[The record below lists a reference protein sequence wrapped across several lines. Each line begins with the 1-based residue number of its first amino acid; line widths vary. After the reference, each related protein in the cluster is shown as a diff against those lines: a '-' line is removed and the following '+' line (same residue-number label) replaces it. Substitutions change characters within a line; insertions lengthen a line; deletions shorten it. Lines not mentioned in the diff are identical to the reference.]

1 MNSNYPSLPL
11 ACENHGLSSI
21 FLPSRAPGD
30 VVEPPLVTSA
40 GNHTHQRVERVSDDD
55 DDDDDGY
62 DSSADFSPRHDHAAG
77 QYDSDENDDAAH
89 APQHSGDHDD
99 DARSRRRAERQSLRH
114 DDKFDR
120 EVDRTRTQQ
129 ERFER
134 SARRSAQYGASGRRR
149 TARGPRGVDDHDQR
163 PRARGPLLRRRQPRD
178 NSARSSLEPPELPT
192 RDHFNGSRGVAH
204 VATYSDS
211 VKRFASGPLHG
222 TALALYFVLLPYV
235 VVTKWALASYE
246 VHGALIRGLLVC
258 LALFW
263 LAFLAQL
270 GRNVVR
276 LRKGIG
282 ISTSGSA
289 WLAGLVVAL
298 LSFVLP
304 GFSHLTPPTARSD
317 QASIARTYDSPATTA
332 PPRQPSPSAV
342 VEHVQAAPDRSV
354 TPPSS
359 PQPRTPVPLLGALP
373 MALMA
378 KRRHD
383 QLRQHQFECPD
394 DQVDGVIELLR
405 SYDPY
410 LIARLRFLIGSERS
424 GVVHVPGA
432 LESGELSSDT
442 DPLVGCLLAHDDDSV
457 LSFSRE
463 GGQLSIDAR
472 WTVDETR
479 ESIIALHDGRIT
491 FVDNETDLLRALAT
505 RALHAATVVYLGPAR
520 DLDDELRA
528 SCVTLVPAAIS
539 GAVDGVD
546 SSGAPMKYHRQPS
559 GTRPDVRVELLRAS
573 PAITGLDEPFVATLR
588 RRCLEMVAYLAL
600 HRGEPITGER
610 LRSRV
615 LGYADVEAS
624 SRTLANT
631 ASAVRRSLGVNGQGP
646 LLHPV
651 SSSGLY
657 ETHGVT
663 SDVEIFHALVVRARA
678 LAVPAASVLAHEALQ
693 LVHGEPLASALRGFE
708 WFLAEGH
715 FAQLQ
720 RDGEYAALLLHHQS
734 TSQGDYEL
742 AFWALQQGLLIDP
755 YSDALIEAIARVPRL
770 RQFGGD
776 RTRRAQDES
785 VGAGGAVAVGWSFN
799 RLGNQIS

>member
-1 MNSNYPSLPL
+1 MNSNYPPLPL

-21 FLPSRAPGD
+21 LLPSRAPRD
-30 VVEPPLVTSA
+30 VVKPSSA
-40 GNHTHQRVERVSDDD
+40 VGAGIHAHQRLERASDDNI
-55 DDDDDGY
+55 
-62 DSSADFSPRHDHAAG
+62 DSLDFSPHHDRAANEHDDG
-77 QYDSDENDDAAH
+77 LDDAANDH
-89 APQHSGDHDD
+89 HPASDHDD
-99 DARSRRRAERQSLRH
+99 DARTRRRVERRSLRH

-120 EVDRTRTQQ
+120 EVDRARTQQ
-129 ERFER
+129 GRLERR
-134 SARRSAQYGASGRRR
+134 ARRRAQHGATGRRR
-149 TARGPRGVDDHDQR
+149 PTRGSRVVGNHDQR
-163 PRARGPLLRRRQPRD
+163 PRARGPLLQRLQPRGD
-178 NSARSSLEPPELPT
+178 NSRHHLESPELPT

-235 VVTKWALASYE
+235 VVTKWALAAHE
-246 VHGALIRGLLVC
+246 MHGTLIRGLLVC

-263 LAFLAQL
+263 LTFLAQL
-270 GRNVVR
+270 GRNVAR
-276 LRKGIG
+276 LRKGVG

-298 LSFVLP
+298 LSFLLP
-304 GFSHLTPPTARSD
+304 SSSHFTTSTPRSEH
-317 QASIARTYDSPATTA
+317 ASITRAYDSPTTTG
-332 PPRQPSPSAV
+332 RQTRPSRSGV
-342 VEHVQAAPDRSV
+342 VDIVQVTPDRTV

-394 DQVDGVIELLR
+394 DQVDDIIELLR
-405 SYDPY
+405 SYDPH
-410 LIARLRFLIGSERS
+410 LIARLRFLIGPERS
-424 GVVHVPGA
+424 GVIHVSGA
-432 LESGELSSDT
+432 LESGELSHDT
-442 DPLVGCLLAHDDDSV
+442 DALVGCLLAHDDDSI

-463 GGQLSIDAR
+463 GGQLSTDAT
-472 WTVDETR
+472 WAAAETKD
-479 ESIIALHDGRIT
+479 SIVALHDGRLA

-505 RALHAATVVYLGPAR
+505 RALHNVTVVYQGSAL

-528 SCVTLVPAAIS
+528 SCVTLAPTTPD
-539 GAVDGVD
+539 GAPDD
-546 SSGAPMKYHRQPS
+546 FQSSGAPMKPRRHRS
-559 GTRPDVRVELLRAS
+559 STRPDVRVELLRAS

-588 RRCLEMVAYLAL
+588 RRCVEMVAYLAL

-631 ASAVRRSLGVNGQGP
+631 ASAVRRSLGVNAQGP

-657 ETHGVT
+657 ETHSVT
-663 SDVEIFHALVVRARA
+663 SDVEVFHSLIVRART
-678 LAVPAASVLAHEALQ
+678 LAIPEASLLAHEALQ

-755 YSDALIEAIARVPRL
+755 FSDALIEAIARVPRL

-785 VGAGGAVAVGWSFN
+785 VGAGGTVAVGWSFN